1 LSGGVVASGS
11 LVAREE
17 AIVAAEVQG
26 FRVASVKA
34 DVGDQVTAGQ
44 VLVQLDDTLLRSQID
59 QQTALVSQADV
70 AARQT
75 QASAQRVN
83 GLDNSGA
90 VAKEQID
97 QRRFQAESAAA
108 AVTAQRAGLKDLQ
121 TRAGKMEVKAPVSGV
136 ITERNVRAGELSGGA
151 PMFRIV
157 KDNVV
162 ELSAEAPESALRAIQ
177 RGAPVSV
184 TLPNG
189 QTVQGRVRMIEPSVR
204 PETHMGQVRITLPV
218 RADLRP
224 GGSATA
230 QFSDLRADVL
240 TVPETAVNY
249 DADGASVFVVG
260 DGNRVSK
267 VAVETGRRGG
277 GYAEIVKG
285 VLEGQTVLR
294 TAGGFVLEGD
304 VITPQMS
311 APPR

>member
-1 LSGGVVASGS
+1 
-11 LVAREE
+11 
-17 AIVAAEVQG
+17 
-26 FRVASVKA
+26 
-34 DVGDQVTAGQ
+34 
-44 VLVQLDDTLLRSQID
+44 
-59 QQTALVSQADV
+59 
-70 AARQT
+70 
-75 QASAQRVN
+75 
-83 GLDNSGA
+83 
-90 VAKEQID
+90 
-97 QRRFQAESAAA
+97 
-108 AVTAQRAGLKDLQ
+108 
-121 TRAGKMEVKAPVSGV
+121 
-136 ITERNVRAGELSGGA
+136 
-151 PMFRIV
+151 
-157 KDNVV
+157 
-162 ELSAEAPESALRAIQ
+162 
-177 RGAPVSV
+177 
-184 TLPNG
+184 
-189 QTVQGRVRMIEPSVR
+189 VQGRVRMIEPSVR